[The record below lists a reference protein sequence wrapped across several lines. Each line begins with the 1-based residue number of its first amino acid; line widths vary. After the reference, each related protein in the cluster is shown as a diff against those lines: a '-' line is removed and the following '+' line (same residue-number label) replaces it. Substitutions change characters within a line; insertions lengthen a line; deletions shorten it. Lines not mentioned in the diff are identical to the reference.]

1 MFKGTGIH
9 AVGRRKSAVARVYLR
24 PGTGQI
30 VVNGKPFD
38 QYFGRETSTMVVR
51 QPLQLIAGTDELD
64 VILNIA
70 GGGLAG
76 QAGAARHA
84 ISRALLKS
92 SAENRA
98 PLREAG
104 FLTRDSRVVERKKY
118 GRHKA
123 RKRAQFSKR

>member
-1 MFKGTGIH
+1 
-9 AVGRRKSAVARVYLR
+9 
-24 PGTGQI
+24 

-51 QPLQLIAGTDELD
+51 QPLQLIAGTDQLD

-92 SAENRA
+92 SSDNRV

>member
-9 AVGRRKSAVARVYLR
+9 AVGRRKSAVARAYLR

-51 QPLQLIAGTDELD
+51 QPLQLIAGTDQLD

-92 SAENRA
+92 SSENRL

>member
-9 AVGRRKSAVARVYLR
+9 AVGRRKSAVARAYLR

-51 QPLQLIAGTDELD
+51 QPLQLIAGTDQLD

-92 SAENRA
+92 SSDNRL

>member
-51 QPLQLIAGTDELD
+51 QPLQLIAGCDQLD

-92 SAENRA
+92 SSDNRL